1 MLNLSP
7 GDMTEYAKT
16 RNWATQANR
25 FSFRSETQTQEDSVV
40 PSHQLAKM
48 AISYARE
55 MEQIV

>member
-1 MLNLSP
+1 MLNLSS
-7 GDMTEYAKT
+7 GDMTEYAKN
-16 RNWATQANR
+16 RKWATQGAR

-48 AISYARE
+48 AIGYARE